1 MKIKFYISIIFLWGA
16 IEVSACNPQPNLS
29 TPMVIETHSSPGTQT
44 ILSATSTLEQQLV
57 TPTFTPTYD
66 TKLFLPHCD
75 KTPKSGLPT
84 ETSGG
89 RYQDWYRYANESY
102 GFSFAFPPDWDLI
115 DGHNYVCVRL
125 QYTPTVILIVGFKR
139 NTEAISIQR
148 TGVGA
153 GDIIPRGTVSFL
165 GREIRRDI
173 LIYQGKDKVVLYNN
187 ANEIGIDS
195 LVFTLSIDD
204 FRIDYDTA
212 SLSKEVQAAADKIVE
227 SFELTASLPQATA
240 TAMSTSSLIESWLTY
255 RNETYNYEF
264 SYPLGTTLNI
274 SSVDGFPPE
283 ELPAGMTFEEYL
295 HQLQNQY
302 GDLCVIATYNSQGFL
317 LIQAPNAWDYVLC
330 GGFGVGADVIIEKSE
345 LVSINGKIYPARGWE
360 LYSQDDTKKI
370 LYSEFFFVDLEDGT
384 HIAFGGPVSGD
395 ATMFEDYLKAKE
407 TLLRMLSSYRASK

>member
-1 MKIKFYISIIFLWGA
+1 MFLWGA

-29 TPMVIETHSSPGTQT
+29 TPMVIETHLSPGTQT

-57 TPTFTPTYD
+57 TPVFTPTYD

-75 KTPKSGLPT
+75 KTPKSGLPS

-115 DGHNYVCVRL
+115 EGHNYVCVRL
-125 QYTPTVILIVGFKR
+125 QSTPTVILIVGFKR

-153 GDIIPRGTVSFL
+153 GDIITRGTVSFL

-173 LIYQGKDKVVLYNN
+173 LIYQGKDKAVLYNN

-195 LVFTLSIDD
+195 LVFTFSIDD

-212 SLSKEVQAAADKIVE
+212 SLSKEVQTAADKIVE
-227 SFELTASLPQATA
+227 SFELTSSLPQATA
-240 TAMSTSSLIESWLTY
+240 TAMSTSSLIEGWLTY
-255 RNETYNYEF
+255 RNETYKYEF
-264 SYPLGTTLNI
+264 SYPPETTLQI
-274 SSVDGFPPE
+274 TSVDGFPG
-283 ELPAGMTFEEYL
+283 ELPVGITFEDYL
-295 HQLQNQY
+295 HQLQEKY
-302 GDLCVIATYNSQGFL
+302 GDLCVIATYSQGFL

-330 GGFGVGADVIIEKSE
+330 GGFGVGADVVVEKSE
-345 LVSINGKIYPARGWE
+345 VVSVNGKSYPARGWE
-360 LYSQDDTKKI
+360 LYNQDGTEKF

-384 HIAFGGPVSGD
+384 HIAFGGPGSAD
-395 ATMFEDYLKAKE
+395 YAKFDDYLAVKE
-407 TLLRMLSSYRASK
+407 ILLRMLASYRTIE